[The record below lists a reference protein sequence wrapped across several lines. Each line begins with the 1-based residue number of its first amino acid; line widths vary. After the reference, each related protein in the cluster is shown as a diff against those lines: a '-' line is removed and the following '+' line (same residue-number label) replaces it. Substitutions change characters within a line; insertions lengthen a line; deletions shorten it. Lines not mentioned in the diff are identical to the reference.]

1 MPRAYTVATAALTL
15 EMPGKW
21 LDNTLSHIRIPG
33 VQQERQGV
41 ARRITVDGMLILA
54 AAAVLIKEI
63 GVPLAAAVEIAERL
77 VGNGGVYRSPG
88 GVDVRLDLPKMKS
101 TMLQRLENAVEI
113 APIPRRGRP
122 PKTKTGRLD

>member
-1 MPRAYTVATAALTL
+1 MASAYTIATAALTL
-15 EMPGKW
+15 EMPAKW
-21 LDNTLSHIRIPG
+21 LDNTLSHIRVPG

-54 AAAVLIKEI
+54 AAALLIKEI

-77 VGNGGVYRSPG
+77 ARNAGEYKSAG
-88 GVDVRLDLPKMKS
+88 GVDVRLDLPRLRS
-101 TMLQRLENAVEI
+101 AMLERLENAVEI
-113 APIPRRGRP
+113 APVPRRGRP